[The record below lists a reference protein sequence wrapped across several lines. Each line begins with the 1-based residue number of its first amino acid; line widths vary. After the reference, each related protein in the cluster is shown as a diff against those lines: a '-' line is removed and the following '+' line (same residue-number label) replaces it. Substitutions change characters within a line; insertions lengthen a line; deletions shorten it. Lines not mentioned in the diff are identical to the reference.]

1 MRNNGGY
8 DEMAANGSCAPTD
21 AERDAAIAAIVE
33 AACPSRPRPLDAL
46 FAAVRACTPR
56 MLLFGVEEGVFLA
69 ALVAVVGLVPAVWAA
84 QQPERVAV
92 AVFVVSPLFYA
103 SLQGLCAWRDIE
115 SGTLTWRLACRV
127 TPAEL
132 GAVRMLVFG
141 AASVAACVPTACVLW
156 LVSVRAASLGWL
168 MSVACASAMVYAA
181 MSLSLLRLR
190 SRAVTWMPVRALLRF
205 AGPSSA
211 HTLDYAAIALPPTV
225 WTALSIV
232 FASIPGA
239 GTVALGV
246 PAAVFTLVALGA
258 AVVFVRQV
266 GCLAA
271 APAIFACE
279 GRWQS

>member
-8 DEMAANGSCAPTD
+8 DEMAANDSCAPTD

-84 QQPERVAV
+84 QQPERIAV

-115 SGTLTWRLACRV
+115 SGTLAWRLACRV

-132 GAVRMLVFG
+132 GAVRMLAFG
-141 AASVAACVPTACVLW
+141 AASVAACVPTACALW
-156 LVSVRAASLGWL
+156 LASVRVASLGWL

-205 AGPSSA
+205 AGPSAA
-211 HTLDYAAIALPPTV
+211 HMLDYAAIALPPTA